1 MDGRASDS
9 ASVIVN
15 LPVIGIV
22 LYNATSGGVY
32 ESIQRIDVG

>member
-9 ASVIVN
+9 ASVIVI

-22 LYNATSGGVY
+22 LYNATTGGVY